1 VNVRVGFKLYLI
13 TDRKLAA
20 RHGGLL
26 PICEAA
32 LRAAREA
39 ASPGAI
45 AIQLREKDLPA
56 RELYE
61 LACALRK
68 LCARF
73 RAPLIVNDRIDIAI
87 ASGADGV
94 HLPADS
100 FAIADARRLLGRS
113 RLIGISTHE
122 IGEVGAAYGA
132 GADFAVFGPVYA
144 PRSKAGGYA
153 PPRGIA
159 ALRAACHAAG
169 PNAAGPS
176 AAAAMPVFA
185 LGGITAARARALA
198 AGARAD
204 GGAGG
209 EIAGVGVIGVVF
221 GADDPAQAVKSILAA
236 LSAKR

>member
-1 VNVRVGFKLYLI
+1 MNVRVGFKLYLI

-26 PICEAA
+26 PICAAA
-32 LRAAREA
+32 LRAGREA
-39 ASPGAI
+39 AGTGAI

-61 LACALRK
+61 LACAMRK
-68 LCARF
+68 LCERF
-73 RAPLIVNDRIDIAI
+73 GAPLIVNDRIDIAI

-113 RLIGISTHE
+113 RLIGVSTHE
-122 IGEVGAAYGA
+122 IGEVGAAHGA

-144 PRSKAGGYA
+144 PRSKAGYGA
-153 PPRGIA
+153 PRGIA

-169 PNAAGPS
+169 MS
-176 AAAAMPVFA
+176 AAAGMPVFA

-198 AGARAD
+198 GAPAGREV
-204 GGAGG
+204 AGG
-209 EIAGVGVIGVVF
+209 GVIGAVF
-221 GADDPAQAVKSILAA
+221 GADDPAHAVKSILAA

>member
-1 VNVRVGFKLYLI
+1 MPASVNERVGFKLYLI

-26 PICEAA
+26 PICAAA

-39 ASPGAI
+39 AGAGAI

-61 LACALRK
+61 LACAMRK

-73 RAPLIVNDRIDIAI
+73 GAPLIVNDRVDIAI

-113 RLIGISTHE
+113 RLIGVSTHE
-122 IGEVGAAYGA
+122 IGEVRAAASGVATGA

-144 PRSKAGGYA
+144 PLSKAGYA
-153 PPRGIA
+153 PPRGGA
-159 ALRAACHAAG
+159 ALRAACR
-169 PNAAGPS
+169 AAGPS
-176 AAAAMPVFA
+176 AAAGMPVFA
-185 LGGITAARARALA
+185 LGGITAARARVLA
-198 AGARAD
+198 VGAP
-204 GGAGG
+204 AGG
-209 EIAGVGVIGVVF
+209 EVAGVGVIGAVF
-221 GADDPAQAVKSILAA
+221 GADDPAHAVKSILAA

>member
-1 VNVRVGFKLYLI
+1 M
-13 TDRKLAA
+13 
-20 RHGGLL
+20 
-26 PICEAA
+26 
-32 LRAAREA
+32 
-39 ASPGAI
+39 
-45 AIQLREKDLPA
+45 
-56 RELYE
+56 
-61 LACALRK
+61 RK

-73 RAPLIVNDRIDIAI
+73 GAPLIVNDRIDIAI

-113 RLIGISTHE
+113 RLIGVSTHE
-122 IGEVGAAYGA
+122 IGEVRAAGGA

-144 PRSKAGGYA
+144 PLSKAGYGR
-153 PPRGIA
+153 PRGIA

-176 AAAAMPVFA
+176 AAAGMPVYA
-185 LGGITAARARALA
+185 LGGITAERARVLA
-198 AGARAD
+198 DPRRRVAPRAD

-209 EIAGVGVIGVVF
+209 NVAGVAVIGAVF
-221 GADDPAQAVKSILAA
+221 GADDPARAVKSLLAA

>member
-1 VNVRVGFKLYLI
+1 MNVRVGFKLYLI

-26 PICEAA
+26 PICAAA
-32 LRAAREA
+32 LCAAREV

-56 RELYE
+56 RELYA
-61 LACALRK
+61 LACAMRK

-73 RAPLIVNDRIDIAI
+73 GAPLIVNDRVDIAI
-87 ASGADGV
+87 SSGADGV

-113 RLIGISTHE
+113 RLIGVSTHQ
-122 IGEVGAAYGA
+122 IGEVGAAHGA

-144 PRSKAGGYA
+144 PLSKAGGYA

-198 AGARAD
+198 AGAP
-204 GGAGG
+204 AGG
-209 EIAGVGVIGVVF
+209 EVAGVGVIGAVF
-221 GADDPAQAVKSILAA
+221 GADDPARAVKSILAA
-236 LSAKR
+236 FSAKR